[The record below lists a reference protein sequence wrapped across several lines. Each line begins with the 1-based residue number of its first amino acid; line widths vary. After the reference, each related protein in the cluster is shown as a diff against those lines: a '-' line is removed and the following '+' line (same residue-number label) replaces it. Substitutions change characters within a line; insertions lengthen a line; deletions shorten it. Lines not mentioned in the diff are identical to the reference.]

1 MSGVKL
7 FSRAPRS
14 MNLVRLG
21 ATLVLEQGSNGLG
34 ACSEH
39 AGLLPKSSSL
49 EMRVDSKW
57 VFRGFEIGEGN
68 LSWDSYSGFFCSL
81 FFFLFLT

>member
-1 MSGVKL
+1 M
-7 FSRAPRS
+7 
-14 MNLVRLG
+14 RLG
-21 ATLVLEQGSNGLG
+21 ATLPQNKVVIDRG

-57 VFRGFEIGEGN
+57 AFRGFEIGEGN
-68 LSWDSYSGFFCSL
+68 LSWDSQWIFFFCFSL
-81 FFFLFLT
+81 F

>member
-1 MSGVKL
+1 MSLKL
-7 FSRAPRS
+7 FSRGPRS
-14 MNLVRLG
+14 RNLVRLG
-21 ATLVLEQGSNGLG
+21 ATLVLEQGSDGLG

-57 VFRGFEIGEGN
+57 AFRGFEIGEGN
-68 LSWDSYSGFFCSL
+68 LSWDSYSGFFSL
-81 FFFLFLT
+81 FFFLF